1 MQQLLRGPSPDRVG
15 KHQRRVRQALIAL
28 GWKAEG
34 ISRRT

>member
-1 MQQLLRGPSPDRVG
+1 MNIPEKYDDQ

-34 ISRRT
+34 ISRRN